1 MSKLAISSA
10 FRVFLVLCELC
21 VIFSLES
28 VRLNLVKSVGPQL
41 GLWSKLL
48 RVSSFYMHHPGPS
61 VSLSLPHLVK
71 PYYYYYH
78 YYTCGMC
85 MYVGMYECVCVCVD
99 GYS

>member
-1 MSKLAISSA
+1 M
-10 FRVFLVLCELC
+10 LCGLY
-21 VIFSLES
+21 VIYSLES

-61 VSLSLPHLVK
+61 VSLSLPQLVK
-71 PYYYYYH
+71 PYYY

-85 MYVGMYECVCVCVD
+85 MYVGMYECVCVD